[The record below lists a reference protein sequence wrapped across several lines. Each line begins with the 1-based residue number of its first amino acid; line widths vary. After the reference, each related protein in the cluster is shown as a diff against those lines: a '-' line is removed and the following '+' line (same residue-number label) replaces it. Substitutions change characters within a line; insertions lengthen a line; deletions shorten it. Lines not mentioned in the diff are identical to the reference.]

1 MMNRQSKAPPNLS
14 AKGAKAAAPA
24 FKQQQPQPQPQQ
36 RIPQEFKE
44 AMLHIPVK
52 PAINSQ
58 PTLSTAAT
66 AKSAKKRPG
75 DGNYSMDESNEGS
88 RRVEIY
94 DPYDPVSSDS
104 EHEML
109 QAQNRNQ
116 SPPDQDNQLEH
127 QHLSPGQD
135 CQKKRRFASTF
146 IESVSINMQDLSPE
160 TGPSEGRDL
169 SPDHRLPDHR
179 LPERQAYSPSTES
192 HDISGYDSMRRHLD
206 HRVDSPDRLIQD
218 SSTQHFPPSY
228 GEQRTNGEERITV
241 PEYMRQMTKVRLSP
255 PRLQR
260 DYPLPL
266 ESRRT
271 GSTGL
276 DQVPPSSDVPRI
288 RKLRMIMDT
297 IPLDISCDLCDVEF
311 INGLEL
317 DDHLE
322 SKSHWDILEYIQQH
336 NNYDD
341 VTIAFIQEVMLHKSH
356 QCTRTIE
363 SSALQALQENDHMT
377 KIEMFHCAA
386 CSVFL
391 STAASSV
398 HAHITS
404 QEHLVNT
411 KDFQVERRLS
421 CLDKAETI
429 MKKLKHQ
436 FEHFLEVFCKK
447 QHFKTIPTQPMA
459 SWRNV

>member
-24 FKQQQPQPQPQQ
+24 FKQQQPQQ

-52 PAINSQ
+52 PAVNSQ
-58 PTLSTAAT
+58 PTFATAAN
-66 AKSAKKRPG
+66 AKSAKKRPAQTSVDKWRSSFQPLG

-135 CQKKRRFASTF
+135 CQKKRCFASTF
-146 IESVSINMQDLSPE
+146 IESVGINMQDLSPE
-160 TGPSEGRDL
+160 TGPSE
-169 SPDHRLPDHR
+169 
-179 LPERQAYSPSTES
+179 
-192 HDISGYDSMRRHLD
+192 
-206 HRVDSPDRLIQD
+206 D

-260 DYPLPL
+260 DYPLLL

-276 DQVPPSSDVPRI
+276 DHVPPSSDVPRI

-297 IPLDISCDLCDVEF
+297 IPCDISCDLCDVEF

>member
-24 FKQQQPQPQPQQ
+24 FKQQQPQPQQ

-58 PTLSTAAT
+58 PTFATAAT
-66 AKSAKKRPG
+66 AKPAKKRPAQTSVDKWRSSFQPLG

-127 QHLSPGQD
+127 QHLSPVG
-135 CQKKRRFASTF
+135 
-146 IESVSINMQDLSPE
+146 INMQDLSPE

-169 SPDHRLPDHR
+169 SPDHTLPDHR

-218 SSTQHFPPSY
+218 SSTQHFPASY
-228 GEQRTNGEERITV
+228 GEQRTNGEEGITV

-266 ESRRT
+266 QSRRT

-276 DQVPPSSDVPRI
+276 DHVPPSSDVPRI

-297 IPLDISCDLCDVEF
+297 IPCDISCDLCDVEF

-356 QCTRTIE
+356 QCTRPIE
-363 SSALQALQENDHMT
+363 SSALQALQQNDHMT
-377 KIEMFHCAA
+377 KIEMFH
-386 CSVFL
+386 L
-391 STAASSV
+391 

-436 FEHFLEVFCKK
+436 FEHFLE
-447 QHFKTIPTQPMA
+447 
-459 SWRNV
+459 